1 MKTVLI
7 FFSFFFYVA
16 FVQTDN
22 HLTYIG
28 DGRDI
33 NGIPLEVS
41 PNLLI
46 FFERT
51 NCIDDFCFH
60 AIKKPQLMHIHFNIL
75 F

>member
-1 MKTVLI
+1 MNHYENCADFLLI
-7 FFSFFFYVA
+7 FFYVA

-46 FFERT
+46 FLRELIVLMIFV
-51 NCIDDFCFH
+51 FM
-60 AIKKPQLMHIHFNIL
+60 QLKSPN
-75 F
+75 

>member
-1 MKTVLI
+1 MNNYGNCADFLLI
-7 FFSFFFYVA
+7 FSVA

-46 FFERT
+46 FLRVLIVLMILVFM
-51 NCIDDFCFH
+51 
-60 AIKKPQLMHIHFNIL
+60 QLKSPY
-75 F
+75 

>member
-1 MKTVLI
+1 MNHYENCADFLLI
-7 FFSFFFYVA
+7 FFYVA

-41 PNLLI
+41 PNPLI
-46 FFERT
+46 FWRELIVLMIFV
-51 NCIDDFCFH
+51 FM
-60 AIKKPQLMHIHFNIL
+60 QLKSPN
-75 F
+75 